1 MGALELNGFDELEAE
16 LRRLDMYDD
25 VAPKLLDGSIDI
37 LETNLKKETAKHIGS
52 GNMHNSI
59 SSQKAKKN
67 KYGWYAVARPRG
79 VDENGVRNMDKL
91 AYLEYGTSKQPATPV
106 IAPAVNNSTTATE
119 ERMQQL
125 FDEMVGGG

>member
-1 MGALELNGFDELEAE
+1 MGGLELSGFDELEAE
-16 LRRLDMYDD
+16 LRKLDMYDEL
-25 VAPKLLDGSIDI
+25 VPKILNGSIGI
-37 LETNLKKETAKHIGS
+37 LEENLKKETAKHKKS
-52 GNMHNSI
+52 GNMHESI

-79 VDENGVRNMDKL
+79 TDENGVRNMDKL
-91 AYLEYGTSKQPATPV
+91 AYLEYGTSNQSATPV
-106 IAPAVNNSTTATE
+106 IVPAVNKSAAATE